1 MKRIVCLL
9 LLATLLPGFAGAREA
24 APLAADPAME
34 DRVKTLGQDLRCLV
48 CQNQTLS
55 DSNAPLAEDLR
66 QVIREQIRLGKND
79 EQVRGFLVER
89 YGDFVLYK
97 PPLKAST
104 LLLWI
109 GPFVLL
115 ALGLTVLVALL
126 RKRRL
131 APNDAPTP
139 DPKARDQARRL
150 LEADQDEEHDR

>member
-1 MKRIVCLL
+1 MKRIACLFL
-9 LLATLLPGFAGAREA
+9 FAALLPGFAAAREA
-24 APLAADPAME
+24 APLAADPALE
-34 DRVKTLGQDLRCLV
+34 ERVKTLGQDLRCLV

-79 EQVRGFLVER
+79 EEVRGFLVER

-104 LLLWI
+104 LLLWT

-115 ALGLTVLVALL
+115 ALGLSVLAALL
-126 RKRRL
+126 RKRRQ
-131 APNDAPTP
+131 APGEAPPP
-139 DPKARDQARRL
+139 DPQARDRARRL
-150 LEADQDEEHDR
+150 LEEDQDEDQDR